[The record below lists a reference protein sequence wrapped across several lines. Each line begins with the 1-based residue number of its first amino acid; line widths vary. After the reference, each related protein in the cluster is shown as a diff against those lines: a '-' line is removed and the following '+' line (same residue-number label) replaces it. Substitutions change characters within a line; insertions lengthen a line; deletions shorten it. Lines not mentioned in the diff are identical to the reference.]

1 MEKQKLFKT
10 SDGTEVYLHEY
21 DCVNSTNTLLLNMA
35 RQGAPVGTVVWAHT
49 QDGGRGRLG
58 RSFSSPEGGVY
69 LSLLVP
75 CPANL
80 EEVGFALTAKIGVA
94 VKRTIDGV
102 TGKPCGIKWVN
113 DIILEHHKVCGI
125 LAQMCSEVPDKT
137 VVGIGINYTTDPS
150 YFAPELRSI
159 AGSICEFAPELP
171 PMEVFVTA
179 LIDNVY
185 ALVGPNATGLNATVP
200 NATGL
205 NATGS
210 SSTIFNT
217 KNNNSWLK
225 EYKSSSTIL
234 GNQVKVLQAGT
245 VIAEGTASSID
256 DQCHLH
262 VITNGGKEM
271 ILSTGE
277 VSVRNL

>member
-1 MEKQKLFKT
+1 VEKQKLFKT

-21 DCVNSTNTLLLNMA
+21 DCVNSTNTLLLSMA

-102 TGKPCGIKWVN
+102 TGKHCGIKWVN

-150 YFAPELRSI
+150 YFAPELRDI
-159 AGSICEFAPELP
+159 AGSICEFVPELP
-171 PMEVFVTA
+171 PMEAFVTA

-185 ALVGPNATGLNATVP
+185 ALVGPNA
-200 NATGL
+200 
-205 NATGS
+205 
-210 SSTIFNT
+210 NT

-262 VITNGGKEM
+262 VITKDGKEM
-271 ILSTGE
+271 VLSTGE